1 MGHHREVDAA
11 RESTGKNNPVTKA
24 KGIFES
30 TILQEA
36 SESGGSEPE
45 LSKIPSRKH
54 IARRS
59 SRRRS
64 STTAVDVTQPPT
76 PKRVPRRATT
86 TGATPA
92 STGRAR
98 KFLALPR
105 NEQKH
110 VATSIP
116 SLGTNEGADLESP
129 PRAPAK
135 TPSAILEVRSDS
147 DSSDSSDS
155 DDNMTSPSA
164 DMSRDVPAPV
174 SFTFSEI
181 PFLTISKDIV
191 ENAERSSSQLR
202 FADVEASERRLD
214 ESQENGVFGEAHSH
228 QEVIIVRRK
237 NGVQD
242 DRTSDEY
249 SQLSLELAQSRIRL
263 RETRMEVDQ
272 IELDILMLRERLLIL
287 DQRKEANHVSL
298 FA

>member
-1 MGHHREVDAA
+1 VGHHGEGDVA
-11 RESTGKNNPVTKA
+11 RESSGKCTSVSKA

-30 TILQEA
+30 TILQQPPDA

-45 LSKIPSRKH
+45 LSKISSRKH
-54 IARRS
+54 LARRS
-59 SRRRS
+59 NRRRS
-64 STTAVDVTQPPT
+64 STTAIDATQPPT

-86 TGATPA
+86 TGAAPA

-98 KFLALPR
+98 RFLALPR
-105 NEQKH
+105 GEQRNA
-110 VATSIP
+110 ATSIP
-116 SLGTNEGADLESP
+116 SLGIENGEDQESP
-129 PRAPAK
+129 TRVL
-135 TPSAILEVRSDS
+135 PSAIREVRSDS

-164 DMSRDVPAPV
+164 DISRDVPAPV
-174 SFTFSEI
+174 SFTFPEI

-202 FADVEASERRLD
+202 FANVEPSECRLD
-214 ESQENGVFGEAHSH
+214 ESQAKEEIGDAHPH
-228 QEVIIVRRK
+228 QEVIIIGRK
-237 NGVQD
+237 NGIHD

-249 SQLSLELAQSRIRL
+249 SQLSFELAQSRIRL

-272 IELDILMLRERLLIL
+272 IELDILMLQERLLIL